1 MPSHSPPPQ
10 VRETVGFTRM
20 IDGTR
25 EDYELLARYE
35 TRQAAEHPERILA
48 LLRGLEH
55 SLDGYQVTRLEH
67 SLQTATRALRDNA
80 DDDLVTAALLHDIGD
95 LLAPDNHAAFAAEIL
110 RPYLRPDCVWIVE
123 HHGIFQLHYYGRHI
137 GADPD
142 AREKYRGHPNFDAC
156 LRFCEDWDQASFDP
170 GYDSLPLEAFAPL
183 VGEILSRKPWSQAT
197 P

>member
-1 MPSHSPPPQ
+1 MPAHSPPSHP
-10 VRETVGFTRM
+10 RETVGFTRM

-25 EDYELLARYE
+25 EDYDLLARYE
-35 TRQAAEHPERILA
+35 ERQAALLPDRVLS

-55 SLDGYQVTRLEH
+55 SLDGYRVTRLEH
-67 SLQTATRALRDNA
+67 SLQSATRALRDGA
-80 DDDLVTAALLHDIGD
+80 DDDLVAAALLHDLGD
-95 LLAPDNHAAFAAEIL
+95 LLAPDNHAAFAAELL

-142 AREKYRGHPNFDAC
+142 AREKYRGHPHFDAC
-156 LRFCEDWDQASFDP
+156 ARFCEDWDQTSFDP
-170 GYDSLPLEAFAPL
+170 GYESLPLEDFAPL
-183 VGEILSRKPWSQAT
+183 VREVFSRKPWSQTT